1 MSTLII
7 PVSGTNIS
15 PFSAS
20 NTYNVLNCGYLI
32 DPMAYPLSFY
42 YALTA
47 NGGLISTSYTQSIS
61 GGIFKLAYDDLRY
74 NPVTLD
80 GHFIFCETEVIFD
93 FSNFDQ
99 TESKII
105 KITFNPGNSE
115 NLETYN
121 SYVSNNQIT
130 YPGINSIKANYYPSE
145 EFYTFYNPSFEIY
158 YSDGNI
164 VNVIIP
170 LTSIQCGI
178 FESYKD
184 KTIIEAIPLYK
195 DTNNVLTFINDTS
208 DNNIIINNISTTN
221 EFELGATDKTLPFY
235 TIAPFALPFGSTS
248 LDEIIVRTIEIPQPP
263 VIENPVLP
271 PPNPTPTPTPTPY
284 YAAGLVT
291 LVDKIQI
298 REINGQDIYPITD
311 NGGIISFM
319 NEQMDSFNNED
330 MYPFAGT
337 VVNGITMFNQD
348 SITLFNVDALYPFT

>member
-20 NTYNVLNCGYLI
+20 NTYNVLNGGYLI
-32 DPMAYPLSFY
+32 DPMAYPLSCY
-42 YALTA
+42 YSSTA

-74 NPVTLD
+74 NPVTLY

-105 KITFNPGNSE
+105 KLIFNPGNSE

-130 YPGINSIKANYYPSE
+130 YPEINSIKTKYYPSE
-145 EFYTFYNPSFEIY
+145 EFYTFYNPFFEIF

-164 VNVIIP
+164 VNIIIP

-184 KTIIEAIPLYK
+184 KAIIEAIPLYK
-195 DTNNVLTFINDTS
+195 DKDNVLTFINDK
-208 DNNIIINNISTTN
+208 DNNDIIINNISTTA
-221 EFELGATDKTLPFY
+221 EFELEVTDKILPFS
-235 TIAPFALPFGSTS
+235 TTAPFALPFGSTS
-248 LDEIIVRTIEIPQPP
+248 LVEIIVKTIEVPQPP

-271 PPNPTPTPTPTPY
+271 PPNPTPTPTPT
-284 YAAGLVT
+284 VT
-291 LVDKIQI
+291 PVTVTYD
-298 REINGQDIYPITD
+298 
-311 NGGIISFM
+311 GIISYADEKM
-319 NEQMDSFNNED
+319 ISFNNED

>member
-20 NTYNVLNCGYLI
+20 NTYNVLNGGYLI

-47 NGGLISTSYTQSIS
+47 NGGSISTTYLESLS
-61 GGIFKLAYDDLRY
+61 GGIFELAYDDLRY

-80 GHFIFCETEVIFD
+80 GHFIFCESEVIFD

-105 KITFNPGNSE
+105 KIIFNPGNSK
-115 NLETYN
+115 NIETYN

-130 YPGINSIKANYYPSE
+130 YPVINSIKASYYPSE
-145 EFYTFYNPSFEIY
+145 EFYTFYNPSFKIY

-164 VNVIIP
+164 VNITIP
-170 LTSIQCGI
+170 LTSVQCGI

-184 KTIIEAIPLYK
+184 KTIVETIPLYK
-195 DTNNVLTFINDTS
+195 NTDNVITFINDRI
-208 DNNIIINNISTTN
+208 DNNIIIANVSTTAK
-221 EFELGATDKTLPFY
+221 FELEATDKVLPFS

-248 LDEIIVRTIEIPQPP
+248 LEEIIVKTIEVPKPP
-263 VIENPVLP
+263 VVGNPLL
-271 PPNPTPTPTPTPY
+271 PPNPTPTPTPSPTPS
-284 YAAGLVT
+284 ATPLPN
-291 LVDKIQI
+291 L
-298 REINGQDIYPITD
+298 
-311 NGGIISFM
+311 GIISFT

-330 MYPFAGT
+330 MYPFDGG
-337 VVNGITMFNQD
+337 VFNGIIMFDTD
-348 SITLFNVDALYPFT
+348 SITEFNGDLLYPFT